1 MTCGLFNDATIK
13 TMTLPQL
20 PPHAVAGQDVRTVGT
35 PALLLELDAFESNL
49 RQMAELSARH
59 HIALRPHAKAHKST
73 AIANAQIAMGA
84 VGVCCQKLSEAYPFV
99 AAGIRDIHISN
110 EFVGAD
116 KIAMAAEL
124 ARHVRLSVCVDHLSQ
139 VDALGKAA
147 AQAGVVI
154 TVLPEVDIGQGRCG
168 VDSKDDLLALADR
181 IGMHSALRFGGLQ
194 AYHGGIQ
201 HVGDWENRKLKAS
214 QGAEL
219 TANYVQCLDSRGIA
233 CPVVTGGGTGT
244 AEFDAASGV
253 FTEIQPGSYIF
264 MDGHYGANGWAGEL
278 RLQHSLF
285 IAATIMS
292 AAKPGQAVC
301 DVGLKGVAVDSGL
314 PLVSSGSGPGPGR
327 LRYAAANDE
336 HGILVTEV
344 SDAHELLGERLLL
357 IPGHCDPTCNL
368 YEQFVCIR
376 NNIVEALWDIDARG
390 SSR

>member
-1 MTCGLFNDATIK
+1 MKPL
-13 TMTLPQL
+13 QL
-20 PPHAVAGQDVRTVGT
+20 PSPAIIGQDARTVGT

-49 RQMAELSARH
+49 RQMAALTARH
-59 HIALRPHAKAHKST
+59 NIVLRPHAKAHKSS
-73 AIANAQIAMGA
+73 AIAKAQIAMGA
-84 VGVCCQKLSEAYPFV
+84 VGICCQKLSEAYPFV
-99 AAGIRDIHISN
+99 LAGIRDIHISN

-116 KIAMAAEL
+116 KIAMAVNL
-124 ARHVRLSVCVDHLSQ
+124 AQHARLSVCVDHPSQ

-147 AQAGVVI
+147 GQAGVVI

-168 VDSKDDLLALADR
+168 VDSKNSLLALADR
-181 IGMHSALRFGGLQ
+181 IGTHSGLRFGGLQ

-201 HVGDWENRKLKAS
+201 HVGDWGSRKLKAS
-214 QGAEL
+214 HGADL
-219 TANYVQCLDSRGIA
+219 TASYVQCLDSRGIA

-264 MDGHYGANGWAGEL
+264 MDGHYGENGWAGEL

-285 IAATIMS
+285 IATTIMS

-314 PLVSSGSGPGPGR
+314 PLIRSDARHDS
-327 LRYAAANDE
+327 LRYVAANDE
-336 HGILVTEV
+336 HGILHT
-344 SDAHELLGERLLL
+344 DADGSHNLLGERLLL

-390 SSR
+390 LSR